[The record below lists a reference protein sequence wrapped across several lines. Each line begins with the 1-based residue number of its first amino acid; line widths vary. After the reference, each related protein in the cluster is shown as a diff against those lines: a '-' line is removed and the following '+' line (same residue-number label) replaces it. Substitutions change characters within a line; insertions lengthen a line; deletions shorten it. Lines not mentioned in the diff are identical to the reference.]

1 MKKLFLIGGVAV
13 AALGFSACNG
23 GKGSAPKSFED
34 SVSTMSGEYAGYSLA
49 RNIAGMPEDIRD
61 KVSKEMFLKGLEVVL
76 NADTATLNDYLSGM
90 QFGMQQMSGFMQMY
104 GANINIDRQ
113 AYLKAFAK
121 AFMADSV
128 SEAQMVEFTDRMA
141 PVNEKIS
148 NIMMAEQQ
156 KKMAEYHKAQEEKFN
171 KNKKAGEDFINKMK
185 ADKDVK
191 VSESGLAYKVTKLGT
206 GEVAK
211 DTDRINVKYV
221 GKTIDGKEFD
231 SSNGEAVPF
240 SPKGVV
246 PGFGEALTT
255 FPAGTEVTLYIPENL
270 AYGRSGQGNIE
281 PGSTLIFE
289 MTIGE
294 VVGQPAAAK
303 DLPTPA
309 AADKK

>member
-23 GKGSAPKSFED
+23 NGSAPKTFED
-34 SVSTMSGEYAGYSLA
+34 SVAVMTGEYAGYSLA

-61 KVSKEMFLKGLEVVL
+61 KVNKEMFLKGLEIVL

-104 GANINIDRQ
+104 GVNINIDRQ

-128 SEAQMVEFTDRMA
+128 SEAKMVEFSDKMA
-141 PVNEKIS
+141 PLNDKINS
-148 NIMMAEQQ
+148 IMMAEQQ

-185 ADKDVK
+185 ADKAVK

-231 SSNGEAVPF
+231 SSKGKAVSF

-270 AYGRSGQGNIE
+270 AYGRNGQGNIE

-303 DLPTPA
+303 DLPTQA
-309 AADKK
+309 AAEKK